1 MAQIVEKLRKK
12 IIAAIDDF
20 GMIQN
25 WDKVILATSWGK
37 DSLTLLQL
45 LNRLQRDYRVWDF
58 ELKAV
63 YVVPQI
69 PWYKHHWQELETF
82 FQQQKID
89 YNILHMQ
96 VPEGSKLHQ
105 WFAKKRAC
113 QRCTYARRISLFK
126 YAEKQ
131 WFNKIAYWHHMDDMI
146 DTLFMNI
153 YTWTNLKIMPA
164 VNKLKSED
172 LTIIRPLAYIR
183 EAEIVKYLSHKRFKV
198 FPCGCPV
205 LKYANR
211 LTFRRAIDKL
221 EEQFPWFVERMF
233 WAYQKR
239 LPDDLIVDLSQWNN
253 Q

>member
-20 GMIQN
+20 GMLQN
-25 WDKVILATSWGK
+25 GDKVILATSWGK

-45 LNRLQRDYRVWDF
+45 LNRLQKNYRVWDF
-58 ELKAV
+58 KLKAV

-69 PWYKHHWQELETF
+69 PWYKHHWQELKIF

-89 YNILHMQ
+89 YHILHMQ
-96 VPEGSKLHQ
+96 VPEDSKLHEG
-105 WFAKKRAC
+105 FTKKRAC
-113 QRCTYARRISLFK
+113 QWCTYSRRISLFK
-126 YAEKQ
+126 YAEKHGY
-131 WFNKIAYWHHMDDMI
+131 NKIAYAHHMDDMI

-164 VNKLKSED
+164 VNKLKSWD
-172 LTIIRPLAYIR
+172 LTIIRPLVYIR
-183 EAEIVKYLSHKRFKV
+183 EAEIVRYLSQKRFKV

-221 EEQFPWFVERMF
+221 EEQFPGFVERMF
-233 WAYQKR
+233 WAYQKK
-239 LPDDLIVDLSQWNN
+239 LPSDLIVDLSQWKT